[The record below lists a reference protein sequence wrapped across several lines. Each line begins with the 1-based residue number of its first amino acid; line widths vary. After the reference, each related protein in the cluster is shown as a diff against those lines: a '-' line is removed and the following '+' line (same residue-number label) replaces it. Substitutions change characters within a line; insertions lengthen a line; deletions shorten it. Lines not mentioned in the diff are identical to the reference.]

1 MFDGYDAAWTADADT
16 WIVLDGQ
23 RHHRT
28 GDVGYL
34 HDGLVFHLGRRSHV
48 LDTAGG
54 PLASVAVE
62 EPVRSALGRAVAAVG
77 IGPAGTQ
84 VVCLVV
90 DGADDLEVAGAGL
103 RSAVRASAPVPVA
116 AVLVGKLPV
125 DRRHESKIDRTALA
139 VAAAE
144 FLAGR

>member
-16 WIVLDGQ
+16 WIVLDG
-23 RHHRT
+23 RRYHRT

-34 HDGLVFHLGRRSHV
+34 YGGLVFHLGRRSHV
-48 LDTAGG
+48 LDTADG

-62 EPVRSALGRAVAAVG
+62 EPVRAALGRSVAAVG

-90 DGADDLEVAGAGL
+90 SGDGGLDVAGADL
-103 RSAVRASAPVPVA
+103 RRAVRSSATVVVA
-116 AVLVGKLPV
+116 AVLVGRLPV
-125 DRRHESKIDRTALA
+125 DRRHESKIDRAVLA
-139 VAAAE
+139 VTAAR